1 MRMFHLMAD
10 PDDRAAEAAA
20 LLCAEEESEANKAA
34 AKAKK
39 KAQAKQRKAK
49 KKAAAEV
56 TAEEPAD
63 GEVTEQA
70 DQKAAQHSSTGQ
82 EALQEE
88 TQSDAANDALES
100 SSQLDR
106 DAADALS
113 GAQPLHSGAHGQ
125 QDSHKGGHPF
135 WTCVTPAN
143 SFRANAVVRLRKQ
156 DTGWFG
162 LCLWHSGE
170 NTCAAP

>member
-56 TAEEPAD
+56 TAEEPAE

-70 DQKAAQHSSTGQ
+70 DHTAAQHSSTGQ
-82 EALQEE
+82 EARQEE
-88 TQSDAANDALES
+88 TQSDAANDVLES

-113 GAQPLHSGAHGQ
+113 GAQPKHSSAYGQ
-125 QDSHKGGHPF
+125 QDSHEGGHPF
-135 WTCVTPAN
+135 WPCLKPAN
-143 SFRANAVVRLRKQ
+143 SFRTHAGVGRRKQ
-156 DTGWFG
+156 DTASVSA
-162 LCLWHSGE
+162 SG
-170 NTCAAP
+170 TLFIKF